1 MKRKYESEYELTSLI
16 KGKRNYRY
24 RGKWYHIDLDARSY
38 RRFWICQLLLSLVAV
53 GLLVG
58 SGLVPS
64 YSMYAFYAFV
74 PYVLTYLPVLYMLI
88 HALFCPLKN
97 EPMEH
102 IAYDQ
107 QYGRQKVYVM
117 ASLVCCLVAAATG
130 AVAILLDSPHLSP
143 ASFVQTVLLLLL
155 AGDLL
160 IFWKLIRRIP
170 VSPRDKKEE
179 STRT

>member
-1 MKRKYESEYELTSLI
+1 MKRKYESEYELTSLV
-16 KGKRNYRY
+16 KGKKSYRY
-24 RGKWYHIDLDARSY
+24 RGKWYHIDLDAPSY
-38 RRFWICQLLLSLVAV
+38 RRFWVCQLLLSLAAV

-64 YSMYAFYAFV
+64 YSMYAFYAFL
-74 PYVLTYLPVLYMLI
+74 PYVVTYLPVLYMLI

-107 QYGRQKVYVM
+107 QYGRQKIYVI
-117 ASLVCCLVAAATG
+117 ASLVCCLASAVTG
-130 AVAILLDSPHLSP
+130 AVAIFLDSPHLSP
-143 ASFVQTVLLLLL
+143 ASFVQTILLLLL

-160 IFWKLIRRIP
+160 IFWKLLRRIP
-170 VSPRDKKEE
+170 VSNTDKKPG
-179 STRT
+179 STHT